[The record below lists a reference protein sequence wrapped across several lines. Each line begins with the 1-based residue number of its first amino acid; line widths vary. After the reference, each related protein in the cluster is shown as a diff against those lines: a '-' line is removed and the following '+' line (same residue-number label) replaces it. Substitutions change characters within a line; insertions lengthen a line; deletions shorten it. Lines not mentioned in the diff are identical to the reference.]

1 LAMTVNVFFLLF
13 AIIVGGF
20 ITSIL
25 IRSKSGL
32 RVLMYHKLSL
42 NTNDNLTVSVDML
55 EKQLLYLKEENY
67 HPITV
72 QQLIEY
78 QYQKAKLPKKP
89 ILLTFDDGYENNYT
103 YLYPLLKKHALKAT
117 IFLPV
122 AYLGSLNEWDEGD
135 DPIMNV
141 EKLKQIDSSL
151 IELGLHS
158 FIHRSYRELTKAELI
173 DDINQC
179 KSILMENSI
188 PYVPA
193 ITYPYGDYP
202 REQKRYEQFKET
214 LLNNEIRL
222 GFRIGNRINK
232 IPVADPFCIQRID
245 IKGTDSFS
253 RFKLKI
259 LLGRIKIF

>member
-1 LAMTVNVFFLLF
+1 MTVNAFFLLF
-13 AIIVGGF
+13 AIIVGVF
-20 ITSIL
+20 LTNIL

-32 RVLMYHKLSL
+32 RVLMYHKLSQ
-42 NTNDNLTVSVDML
+42 NTSDNLTVRADVL
-55 EKQLLYLKEENY
+55 EKQLLYLKEKNY

-72 QQLIEY
+72 QELIEH
-78 QYQKAKLPKKP
+78 QYQKTKLPKKP

-122 AYLGSLNEWDEGD
+122 GFIGKSNEWDEGD
-135 DPIMNV
+135 EVIMNV
-141 EKLKQIDSSL
+141 EKLKEINSAF
-151 IELGLHS
+151 IEFGLHS
-158 FIHRSYRELTKAELI
+158 LIHRSYKELTTAELI

-179 KSILMENSI
+179 RSILKENSI

-193 ITYPYGDYP
+193 ITYPYGAYP
-202 REQKRYEQFKET
+202 CEQKGYEKFKET
-214 LLNNEIRL
+214 LINNEIRL
-222 GFRIGNRINK
+222 GLRIGNRINK
-232 IPVADPFCIQRID
+232 LPLADPFCIQRID
-245 IKGTDSFS
+245 IKGTDSFF

>member
-1 LAMTVNVFFLLF
+1 MTVNAFFLLF
-13 AIIVGGF
+13 AIIVGVF
-20 ITSIL
+20 LTNIL

-32 RVLMYHKLSL
+32 RVLMYHKISL
-42 NTNDNLTVSVDML
+42 NTNDNLTISEDVL
-55 EKQLLYLKEENY
+55 EKQLLYLKEKNY

-72 QQLIEY
+72 QQLIEH

-122 AYLGSLNEWDEGD
+122 GFIGKSNEWDEGD
-135 DPIMNV
+135 EAIMSFDR
-141 EKLKQIDSSL
+141 LKQIDSSF
-151 IELGLHS
+151 IEFGLHS
-158 FIHRSYRELTKAELI
+158 LIHRSYKEFTTEELI
-173 DDINQC
+173 DDISQC
-179 KSILMENSI
+179 RSILTENSI

-193 ITYPYGDYP
+193 VTYPYGAYP
-202 REQKRYEQFKET
+202 REQKIYEKFKET
-214 LLNNEIRL
+214 LINNEIQL

-232 IPVADPFCIQRID
+232 LPLADPFCIERID
-245 IKGTDSFS
+245 IKGTDSFF

-259 LLGRIKIF
+259 LLGRIKKL